1 MDAWTR
7 DLVLFVVT
15 LLTALG
21 CARYY
26 VVAVLDGDKPLSR
39 AAAVGLV
46 VFGAAAV
53 VFLVRIV
60 L

>member
-1 MDAWTR
+1 VDAWTR